1 VIDHFNLPVADLELS
16 GAFYRSLLAPLGYP
30 LLMRD
35 GDAIGFGVDAWR
47 FGLIATKLP
56 INPLHVAFAA
66 MDREQVDEFFAAG
79 LAAGGQ
85 ARGAPGVRTH
95 YDPNYYAAYVTDPDG
110 HNVEAVCRQ
119 AAPHP
124 GAIPR

>member
-1 VIDHFNLPVADLELS
+1 VSDCDRSFQPSRCRSGTERRVLS
-16 GAFYRSLLAPLGYP
+16 QLLAPLGYP

-47 FGLIATKLP
+47 FGLIATKSP
-56 INPLHVAFAA
+56 IIPLHVTFAA
-66 MDREQVDEFFAAG
+66 TDRDQVDQFFAAA

-85 ARGAPGVRTH
+85 ARGAPGVRAH

-119 AAPHP
+119 PQQL
-124 GAIPR
+124 

>member
-1 VIDHFNLPVADLELS
+1 VIVIDHFNLPVADLELS

-47 FGLIATKLP
+47 FGLIATKSP
-56 INPLHVAFAA
+56 IIPLHVAFAA
-66 MDREQVDEFFAAG
+66 TDRDQVDQFFAPA

-85 ARGAPGVRTH
+85 ARGAPGVRAH

-119 AAPHP
+119 PQQL
-124 GAIPR
+124 